1 MVVATAKAIE
11 SIPRCSFPPLPPRV
25 LKVAKVPEHDRRI
38 TMPYHADVI
47 GSLLRPRYLSEA
59 RAALAAGRISNEEFK
74 RIEDRAVDQAI
85 AMQEGVGLDVVNDGE
100 LRRFSFLDHLLGDM
114 EGVADIPG
122 APVHFHAPDPA
133 QDWDWHP
140 PFTVTGRIRPR
151 GPMMTIE
158 EFSYARGRARVPVK
172 ITMPSPLVMYG
183 AWSPEL
189 SRPAYSD
196 PFELFADAAEIIREE
211 ARQLARLGCTYIQ
224 IDSPDL
230 GTLVDPENRGLR
242 EGLGMSTERTL
253 TEGVD
258 IINSVADVPGVTF
271 GLHICKGNYESKWI
285 ATGGYEYTAD
295 KVFARS
301 GNFDVFLLE
310 YDDERSGS
318 FEPLANVPDDKVVV
332 LGLVSSKLPG
342 IEPAGQLIARIDEA
356 ARYVG
361 RERLA
366 LSTQCGFSPV
376 SIGANLISEDTQQH
390 KLELVAEVAHQVW

>member
-1 MVVATAKAIE
+1 
-11 SIPRCSFPPLPPRV
+11 
-25 LKVAKVPEHDRRI
+25 
-38 TMPYHADVI
+38 MPYHADVI

-59 RAALAAGRISNEEFK
+59 RAALADGRISNEEFK

-85 AMQEGVGLDVVNDGE
+85 AMQEAVGLNVVNDGE

-114 EGVADIPG
+114 EGVVDMPG
-122 APVHFHAPDPA
+122 AAVHFHAPNPA

-140 PFTVTGRIRPR
+140 PFTVTGRIRPK

-172 ITMPSPLVMYG
+172 ITMPSPLVIYS
-183 AWSPEL
+183 AWSPEH

-196 PFELFADAAEIIREE
+196 PFEMFADAADIIRAE
-211 ARQLARLGCTYIQ
+211 ARELAKLGCTYIQ

-230 GTLVDPENRGLR
+230 GTMVDPENRELR
-242 EGLGMSTERTL
+242 ESLGMDTERTL

-271 GLHICKGNYESKWI
+271 GLHICKGNYQSKWI
-285 ATGGYEYTAD
+285 AAGGYEFTAD
-295 KVFARS
+295 KVFSRS
-301 GNFDVFLLE
+301 DNFDVFLLE
-310 YDDERSGS
+310 YDDDRSGS
-318 FEPLANVPDDKVVV
+318 FEPLANVPDDKVIV
-332 LGLVSSKLPG
+332 LGLVSSKIPEL
-342 IEPAGQLIARIDEA
+342 ESVDRLVARIDEA

-376 SIGANLISEDTQQH
+376 SIGGNLISEEIQER

>member
-1 MVVATAKAIE
+1 
-11 SIPRCSFPPLPPRV
+11 
-25 LKVAKVPEHDRRI
+25 
-38 TMPYHADVI
+38 MPYHADVI

-59 RAALAAGRISNEEFK
+59 RAALADGRISNEEFK

-85 AMQEGVGLDVVNDGE
+85 AMQEAVGLDVVNDGE

-114 EGVADIPG
+114 EGVVDMPG
-122 APVHFHAPDPA
+122 AAVHFHAPNPA

-140 PFTVTGRIRPR
+140 PFTVTGRIRPK

-172 ITMPSPLVMYG
+172 ITMPSPLVIYS
-183 AWSPEL
+183 AWSPEH

-196 PFELFADAAEIIREE
+196 PFEMFADAADIIRAE
-211 ARQLARLGCTYIQ
+211 ARELAKLGCTYIQ

-230 GTLVDPENRGLR
+230 GTMVDPENRELR
-242 EGLGMSTERTL
+242 ESLGMDTERTL

-271 GLHICKGNYESKWI
+271 GLHICKGNYQSKWI
-285 ATGGYEYTAD
+285 AAGGYEFTAD
-295 KVFARS
+295 KVFSRS
-301 GNFDVFLLE
+301 DNFDVFLLE
-310 YDDERSGS
+310 YDDDRSGS
-318 FEPLANVPDDKVVV
+318 FEPLANVPDDKVIV
-332 LGLVSSKLPG
+332 LGLVSSKIPEL
-342 IEPAGQLIARIDEA
+342 ESVDRLVARIDEA

-376 SIGANLISEDTQQH
+376 SIGGNLISEEIQER

>member
-1 MVVATAKAIE
+1 M
-11 SIPRCSFPPLPPRV
+11 
-25 LKVAKVPEHDRRI
+25 
-38 TMPYHADVI
+38 TMPFHADVI

-59 RAALAAGRISNEEFK
+59 RAALADGRISNEEFK
-74 RIEDRAVDQAI
+74 RVEDRAVDQAI
-85 AMQEGVGLDVVNDGE
+85 AMQEAVGLDVVNDGE

-114 EGVADIPG
+114 EGVVDMPG
-122 APVHFHAPDPA
+122 AAVHFHAPDPA

-140 PFTVTGRIRPR
+140 PFTVTGRIRPK
-151 GPMMTIE
+151 GQMMTIE

-172 ITMPSPLVMYG
+172 ITMPSPLVIYS
-183 AWSPEL
+183 AWSPEH

-196 PFELFADAAEIIREE
+196 AFEMFADAADIIRAE
-211 ARQLARLGCTYIQ
+211 ARELAKLGCTYIQ

-230 GTLVDPENRGLR
+230 GTLVDPENRELR
-242 EGLGMSTERTL
+242 EGLGMDTERTL

-271 GLHICKGNYESKWI
+271 GLHICKGNYQSKWI
-285 ATGGYEYTAD
+285 ATGGYEFTAD
-295 KVFARS
+295 KVFSRS
-301 GNFDVFLLE
+301 DNFDVFLLE

-332 LGLVSSKLPG
+332 LGLVSSKVPEL
-342 IEPAGQLIARIDEA
+342 ESVDSLVARIDEA

-376 SIGANLISEDTQQH
+376 SIGGNLISEETQES